1 MPAITF
7 VATITVDDR
16 NASAPIAVDP
26 PTIETAPDKHI
37 VFVVLNVGRSSHKVS
52 IDRDKFQ
59 QKKSSPSD
67 PDGPDTPI
75 TFFGKHSDHVEPGDA
90 GAIILRIRDKDNFE
104 PAGNTFKYK
113 YTIEASDLPALDPD
127 IDINN

>member
-1 MPAITF
+1 MPAIDF
-7 VATITVDDR
+7 VATITVDDQ
-16 NASAPIAVDP
+16 NASAPIAVDLT
-26 PTIETAPDKHI
+26 TIETAPDKHI
-37 VFVVLNVGRSSHKVS
+37 VFVVLNVGKFSHKVS

-59 QKKSSPSD
+59 QKKADPSD

-90 GAIILRIRDKDNFE
+90 GAIILKIKDKGSFK
-104 PAGNTFKYK
+104 PTGSTFKYK
-113 YTIEASDLPALDPD
+113 YTIEASDLTDLDPD